1 MIDKIKSRF
10 FPGDEWLYFKIYCNY
25 KTSDIILTEIIKP
38 FTEKLLKEN
47 HIKKWFFIRY
57 NDPNY
62 HIRVRL
68 ELTDKK
74 NIGYLINKFNNLLQ
88 EYIESKSVWSLQ
100 IDCYDREIE
109 RYGLSTIELAEEVFF
124 NDSVEIINFLTT
136 SKNDDTDI
144 FSESKPMFSLKLIDF
159 YLTHFGLT
167 DSQKLSFM
175 ERLRDSFYK
184 EFDINKNNK
193 KQIEKVYNNHKDSIY
208 QLLET
213 NNDIKNIAIRDN
225 IDKILKVTRQELI
238 PETKVTYLI
247 SSFIHMSLN
256 RLYYSNNRIHELVCY
271 DVLWKF
277 YKSKISRD
285 QQINI
290 R

>member
-1 MIDKIKSRF
+1 MVEKIKSRF
-10 FPGDEWLYFKIYCNY
+10 FPGDDWLYFKIYCGY
-25 KTSDIILTEIIKP
+25 KVSDTLLTEIIKP
-38 FTEKLLKEN
+38 FTEDLIREN

-62 HIRVRL
+62 HIRFRV

-74 NIGYLINKFNNLLQ
+74 NIGHVIHEFNNLLKD
-88 EYIESKSVWSLQ
+88 YIESKSVWSLQ

-109 RYGLSTIELAEEVFF
+109 RYGLNTMELAEEVFF
-124 NDSVEIINFLTT
+124 NDSVEIINFLPT
-136 SKNDDTDI
+136 SKNEDTDI
-144 FSESKPMFSLKLIDF
+144 VSESKPIFSLKLIDF
-159 YLTHFGLT
+159 YLSHFGLT

-184 EFDINKNNK
+184 EFDINKDNK
-193 KQIEKVYNNHKDSIY
+193 KQIEKVYNNHKESIY
-208 QLLET
+208 KQLLDT
-213 NNDIKNIAIRDN
+213 NNAITNTAIKHN
-225 IDKILKVTRQELI
+225 IDEILKVTSQELAS
-238 PETKVTYLI
+238 ENKMTYLI

-277 YKSKISRD
+277 YKSKISRGL
-285 QQINI
+285 
-290 R
+290 

>member
-1 MIDKIKSRF
+1 MSNKIKNRF
-10 FPGDEWLYFKIYCNY
+10 FPGDEWLYYKIYCGY
-25 KTSDIILTEIIKP
+25 KVSDVLLTEIIKP
-38 FTEKLLKEN
+38 FTEKLIKEN
-47 HIKKWFFIRY
+47 YIKKWYFIRF

-62 HIRVRL
+62 HIRFRL

-74 NIGYLINKFNNLLQ
+74 NIGHIIHEFNNLLQ

-109 RYGLSTIELAEEVFF
+109 RYGLNTMELAEEVFF
-124 NDSVEIINFLTT
+124 NDSIEITNFLAGSKNEDTEII
-136 SKNDDTDI
+136 
-144 FSESKPMFSLKLIDF
+144 SESKPIFSLKLIDL
-159 YLTHFGLT
+159 YLTHFELS

-184 EFDINKNNK
+184 EFDINKDNK
-193 KQIEKVYNNHKDSIY
+193 KQIEKVYNNHKESIY
-208 QLLET
+208 KQLLDT
-213 NNDIKNIAIRDN
+213 NNSIINTAIKKN
-225 IDKILKVTRQELI
+225 IDKILKVTKQELT
-238 PETKVTYLI
+238 PENNVTYLI

-277 YKSKISRD
+277 YKSKVSRNL
-285 QQINI
+285 QNQH
-290 R
+290 

>member
-1 MIDKIKSRF
+1 MVEKIKSRF
-10 FPGDEWLYFKIYCNY
+10 FPGDDWLYFKIYCGY
-25 KTSDIILTEIIKP
+25 KVSDVLLTEIIKP
-38 FTEKLLKEN
+38 FTEQLIKEN

-62 HIRVRL
+62 HIRFRL

-74 NIGYLINKFNNLLQ
+74 NIGHVINEFNNLLQ
-88 EYIESKSVWSLQ
+88 EYLESKSVWSLQ

-109 RYGLSTIELAEEVFF
+109 RYGINTMEIAEEVFF
-124 NDSVEIINFLTT
+124 NDSVEIINFLAT

-144 FSESKPMFSLKLIDF
+144 VSESKPIFSLKLIDF

-184 EFDINKNNK
+184 EFDINKDNK
-193 KQIEKVYNNHKDSIY
+193 KQIEKVYNNHKELIY
-208 QLLET
+208 KQLLNT
-213 NNDIKNIAIRDN
+213 NNVITNTAIKQN
-225 IDKILKVTRQELI
+225 IDEILKVAKQEST
-238 PETKVTYLI
+238 PENKVTYLI
-247 SSFIHMSLN
+247 SSFVHMSLN

-277 YKSKISRD
+277 YKSKISRSL
-285 QQINI
+285 
-290 R
+290 

>member
-10 FPGDEWLYFKIYCNY
+10 FPGDEWLYFKIYCSY
-25 KTSDIILTEIIKP
+25 KTSDIILTEVIKP

-57 NDPNY
+57 IDPNY
-62 HIRVRL
+62 HIRFRL
-68 ELTDKK
+68 ELTDIK
-74 NIGYLINKFNNLLQ
+74 NIGHIIQEFNNLLQ

-109 RYGLSTIELAEEVFF
+109 RYGLNTMELAEEVFF
-124 NDSVEIINFLTT
+124 NDSIEIINFLST
-136 SKNDDTDI
+136 SKSDDTDI
-144 FSESKPMFSLKLIDF
+144 VSESKPIFSLKLIDF
-159 YLTHFGLT
+159 YLSHFRLT

-184 EFDINKNNK
+184 EFDINKDNK
-193 KQIEKVYNNHKDSIY
+193 KQIEKVYNNHKESIY
-208 QLLET
+208 QQLLDT
-213 NNDIKNIAIRDN
+213 NNAITNAAIKEN
-225 IDKILKVTRQELI
+225 IDEILKVTNQELAS
-238 PETKVTYLI
+238 ENKMTYLI

-277 YKSKISRD
+277 YKSKVSRNL
-285 QQINI
+285 QNQH
-290 R
+290 

>member
-1 MIDKIKSRF
+1 MVEKIKSRF
-10 FPGDEWLYFKIYCNY
+10 FPGDDWLYFKIYCGY
-25 KTSDIILTEIIKP
+25 KVSDVLLTEIIKP
-38 FTEKLLKEN
+38 FTEQLIKEN

-62 HIRVRL
+62 HIRFRL

-74 NIGYLINKFNNLLQ
+74 NIGHVINEFNNLLQ
-88 EYIESKSVWSLQ
+88 EYLESKSVWSLQ

-109 RYGLSTIELAEEVFF
+109 RYGINTMEIAEEVFF
-124 NDSVEIINFLTT
+124 NDSVEIINFLAT

-144 FSESKPMFSLKLIDF
+144 ASESKPIFSLKLIDF

-175 ERLRDSFYK
+175 ERLRDLFNK
-184 EFDINKNNK
+184 EFDVHKDNK
-193 KQIEKVYNNHKDSIY
+193 KQIEKVYNNHKESIHK
-208 QLLET
+208 QLLDANNVIT
-213 NNDIKNIAIRDN
+213 NTAIKQN
-225 IDKILKVTRQELI
+225 IDEILKVAKQEST
-238 PETKVTYLI
+238 PENKVTYLI
-247 SSFIHMSLN
+247 SSFVHMSLN

-277 YKSKISRD
+277 YKSKISRGL
-285 QQINI
+285 
-290 R
+290 